1 MRELRARTE
10 HAAGLRGVGGGDCGL
25 RPADVKAAGLSLLL
39 PDTWDIS
46 EMNRKQAEKLLKENP
61 DLLAAGTTVEALM
74 GTPLSATWDGDGDTY
89 PNRLLNLEILDERS
103 SLPSPSDV
111 QSQLSAF
118 PGIEDVQ
125 AKRTTV
131 ARKPAVVATYAQHI
145 NRDDGTPTTGS
156 ASSYFFVGPHG
167 LTLLQ
172 FIGVGVDREFES
184 MKKTILESVRFKK

>member
-1 MRELRARTE
+1 MRRRTG
-10 HAAGLRGVGGGDCGL
+10 AAVIASFALALSTPLVYAESAAATADYDRT
-25 RPADVKAAGLSLLL
+25 DVKAAGLSLLL

-61 DLLAAGTTVEALM
+61 DLLAAGTTVETLM

-156 ASSYFFVGPHG
+156 ASSYFFVGPAA
-167 LTLLQ
+167 
-172 FIGVGVDREFES
+172 
-184 MKKTILESVRFKK
+184 